1 MRVEMI
7 PLATTVCPW
16 EVKVSLKSA
25 LCISDHLPPWT
36 LAQRPSH
43 WDGLCNILERSYWGR
58 VWIIQELAVA
68 QDVVFHCGFNTALP
82 SKLKMIMAV
91 MHRTSR
97 EVVSETANKVLTS
110 GARFLKVAA
119 SITAYKSW
127 HNEDQQGL
135 AAHDERF
142 SKPM

>member
-1 MRVEMI
+1 MV

-25 LCISDHLPPWT
+25 LCAPWISDHLPPWT

-43 WDGLCNILERSYWGR
+43 WDGLCNILGRSYWGR
-58 VWIIQELAVA
+58 ELAVA
-68 QDVVFHCGFNTALP
+68 QDVVFHCGFNAAPP
-82 SKLKMIMAV
+82 SKLRMIMAV

-119 SITAYKSW
+119 SIMAYKPW
-127 HNEDQQGL
+127 RNEDQQGL
-135 AAHDERF
+135 ATHDERF